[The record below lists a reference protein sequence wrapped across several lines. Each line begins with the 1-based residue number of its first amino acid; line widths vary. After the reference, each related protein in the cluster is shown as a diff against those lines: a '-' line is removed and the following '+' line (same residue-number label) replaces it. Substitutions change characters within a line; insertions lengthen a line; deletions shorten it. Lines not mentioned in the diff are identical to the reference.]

1 MNTNIP
7 TDAISIGSSATLDQ
21 KSGIIYF
28 FGGAHVDSSCNNNV
42 YLNFT
47 AGYTFDTKNG
57 IWSQNNYTSNDG
69 RFPSPRAQFTT
80 VLGTNSNFLVDLI
93 YNPLIAPNS
102 RHIILYGGQND
113 NEGMFSL

>member
-1 MNTNIP
+1 MNINIP
-7 TDAISIGSSATLDQ
+7 TNAISIGSSATLDQ
-21 KSGIIYF
+21 KSGIVYF
-28 FGGAHVDSSCNNNV
+28 FGGARVDSSCNNNV

-47 AGYTFDTKNG
+47 TGTTFNTKNG

-80 VLGTNSNFLVDLI
+80 VLGTNSDFLVNSI
-93 YNPLIAPNS
+93 YNSLIAPNS

-113 NEGMFSL
+113 NEGILSL